1 MYLEDSKNTSYFLLL
16 YLKVRSN
23 ENRIRLQKQ
32 KNISVSLLR
41 KAKRKHYEDL
51 SIADFTDN
59 KKFWKRVKPLF

>member
-32 KNISVSLLR
+32 KNICVSLLR

-51 SIADFTDN
+51 SIVDFTDN